1 MLKIVLFSLW
11 ASFSCKLAL
20 QFLLGGFVF
29 RLSIFLIAF
38 GLCAHAENK
47 HSSFQDGVE
56 FYQAGKFE
64 QAEPL
69 LRQAKDA
76 PGGMSLYQKF
86 FLADTLMQLNKPAEA
101 EPILKGL
108 LIEKPPAEIK
118 YRAMFLLSQQALN
131 KGQWKE
137 AKGRLQPLAKKWKQS
152 PNYSQVLHRLMRAE
166 LKLRN
171 RTQACNWA
179 KKLYTRFPTDAL
191 VSTWN
196 SNLQEVIVDG
206 QKIGCQ
212 IRVSEFQER
221 VRHLEFAGESER
233 ARKEIEE
240 LRTRV
245 GEKDQEIVDMSMGRF
260 LINEGLVE
268 DALALLV
275 RNYPKQK
282 GDFNY
287 LMLLGVAAA
296 RAGEYQ
302 TAVGAY
308 EKANAMSPHSRRGRE
323 ALFQAAFLSYQFQ
336 DYDGAVKKFTQL
348 VGSHPRSGLARDAQW
363 HLAWLQYLRGDFD
376 GALKK
381 MAEVRASSMH
391 AKRFR
396 GSTSDQRLLY
406 WMAMSQLRLNKMAEA
421 KAGFESL
428 AHDTPNTYYALA
440 AQARLIQLSKET
452 TVARETSSATT
463 KVAEAVKP
471 ASTSEDEEDS
481 ESEDEIT
488 KSDSDDSE
496 AAEEKEASTDAE
508 PLDSSEFKEPA
519 LKAHLE
525 TARELTALNFTDL
538 ARYELY
544 EVERRTA
551 NPTYLKLLISAYE
564 AIGSFH
570 RSASISELSFAGERQ
585 RLGLDAAKQLWI
597 SAFPQAFKKSVQK
610 SAGQQGIPEEWV
622 WGIMRAESLYKI
634 DVKSPVGATG
644 LMQLMPQTARNLA
657 KLADQKDF
665 KVEDLVDP
673 STNIAL
679 GTQYLARLGRQF
691 HGNLSLVAAAYNA
704 GPHRVQGWLVTFGHL
719 ETDEFIEHI
728 PFVETRNY
736 VKKVLLNNSSYRM
749 IYAKDQTPFK
759 WLAEPLGVAIPAKIP
774 THESW
779 DAI

>member
-1 MLKIVLFSLW
+1 M
-11 ASFSCKLAL
+11 
-20 QFLLGGFVF
+20 F
-29 RLSIFLIAF
+29 RLSILVLAF
-38 GLCAHAENK
+38 GCLARAENK
-47 HSSFQDGVE
+47 STFAKAVE
-56 FYQAGKFE
+56 FYQAGKYD
-64 QAEPL
+64 QAAPL
-69 LRQAKDA
+69 LQQATDA
-76 PGGMSLYQKF
+76 PSGMALYQKY
-86 FLADTLMQLNKPAEA
+86 FLADSLMQLNRPAEA

-108 LIEKPPAEIK
+108 LIEKPPYEIK
-118 YRAMFLLSQQALN
+118 YRTMFLLSQQAMN
-131 KGQWKE
+131 KGQWRE
-137 AKGRLQPLAKKWKQS
+137 AKSRLLPLARKWRQS
-152 PNYSQVLHRLMRAE
+152 PNYSQVLHRLMRTE

-179 KKLYTRFPTDAL
+179 KKLYTRFPSDTL
-191 VSTWN
+191 VATWN

-206 QKIGCQ
+206 QKIGCR
-212 IRVSEFQER
+212 IRVSDFQER
-221 VRHLEFAGESER
+221 VRHLEWAGDSER

-240 LRTRV
+240 VRSRV
-245 GEKDQEIVDMSMGRF
+245 PEGDQQIVDMIMGRF

-275 RNYPKQK
+275 RSYPKQK
-282 GDFNY
+282 SNFNY
-287 LMLLGVAAA
+287 LMLLGMAAA
-296 RAGEYQ
+296 RAGDYQ

-308 EKANAMSPHSRRGRE
+308 EKANALSPHSRRGRE

-336 DYDGAVKKFTQL
+336 DYDGAVKKFTEL
-348 VGSHPRSGLARDAQW
+348 VTHYPRSGLARDAKW

-381 MAEVRASSMH
+381 MADVRSANMRSR
-391 AKRFR
+391 RFR

-406 WMAMSQLRLNKMAEA
+406 WMAMSQLRLNKFVEA
-421 KAGFESL
+421 KAGFDGIV
-428 AHDTPNTYYALA
+428 HDFPNTYYALA
-440 AQARLIQLSKET
+440 AQARLVQLNKDT
-452 TVARETSSATT
+452 KIARQTASAAAKPTD
-463 KVAEAVKP
+463 AAKP
-471 ASTSEDEEDS
+471 AATASDDEEDN

-488 KSDSDDSE
+488 NSADDTDSDD
-496 AAEEKEASTDAE
+496 KDASADTE

-525 TARELTALNFTDL
+525 AARELTAFDFTDL

-564 AIGSFH
+564 AIGSYH
-570 RSASISELSFAGERQ
+570 RSASISELSFAAERQ
-585 RLGLDAAKQLWI
+585 RLGVDGAKQLWI
-597 SAFPQAFKKSVQK
+597 SAYPQAFKKWVEK
-610 SAGQQGIPEEWV
+610 AAAQQGIPEEWV
-622 WGIMRAESLYKI
+622 WGIMRAESLYRT
-634 DVKSPVGATG
+634 DVISPVGAKG

-657 KLADQKDF
+657 KLADQKSF
-665 KVEDLVDP
+665 KVENLGDP
-673 STNIAL
+673 ATNIAL

-704 GPHRVQGWLVTFGHL
+704 GPHRVQGWLVSFGHL

-759 WLAEPLGVAIPAKIP
+759 WLAEPLGVAIPSKIP